1 MRNKSF
7 GIFSLVLFLVMSIGL
22 FTGIKAQTGGFSG
35 ATYANGEYNFKFS
48 SSELRHTFMAAAE
61 DYLLHNQY
69 AGVPIFADA
78 GFSLFSNR
86 IQLTSEEYKP
96 VMGFG
101 TDTSTMSVDDSAV
114 LMEDGKPGKA
124 GEYTYRA
131 AIAQNPD
138 VWNHWIYQDATTSD
152 VMSLYLDSLYK
163 FEFNEDKSG
172 YVVNPSMAE
181 ADPIPVGG
189 RELPSGK
196 IVSKK
201 WQVKIRKGLKWV
213 FNSKT
218 DTSAITKLE
227 MDATDFYETYK
238 IALTEKWFRAVSG
251 GGDFCTSSQKI
262 LNAQEFVDGKA
273 EWEDVGIRLVDDYT
287 LEFEYAGEQS
297 EWDVKYSL
305 SSFVTTPIN
314 LELYHALGDAYG
326 TDEKTIGYHG
336 VYYVDYYE
344 NDKVIRLKKN
354 ELNHD
359 ADKYFYTGRTITII
373 TEAEMRFQE
382 FLAGKLDSV
391 GLPAPHY
398 EEYKNHPGLK
408 HIPGATTFRIMINGL
423 GTKEALLKKF
433 PDTEWTP
440 EPILAND
447 DFRKGMYYA
456 LDRVKLAEG
465 VMKTSEAQMYLFTDA
480 YLVDAE
486 LGIAYRDTPQGKS
499 VGADLSPSTH
509 GYNIGAAR
517 AYFDRAL
524 KQLVADGIYK
534 SGDVIEIEFLY
545 FSGSETQEMM
555 ASYIKDA
562 FEIAFSSSK
571 YNIKVVVDIMPKEF
585 PGIYYDYMMTGKFDT
600 SIGGISGSTL
610 DAASFLDVYCSDNRG
625 GFTLNWGFDT
635 NTPEIIVSYTDD
647 EGKQRN
653 EIWSF
658 DAIASALNGD
668 AVVVDGK
675 DVR

>member
-1 MRNKSF
+1 MRSKTF
-7 GIFSLVLFLVMSIGL
+7 KILSLVFILVMSMGL
-22 FTGIKAQTGGFSG
+22 FAEAKTGE

-48 SSELRHTFMAAAE
+48 SSDLRHTFMAAAE

-69 AGVPIFADA
+69 AGVPGFADA
-78 GFSLFSNR
+78 GFTLFSNR

-96 VMGFG
+96 VMAFG
-101 TDTSTMSVDDSAV
+101 TATSTMSVDDSAV

-131 AIAQNPD
+131 ALATNPD

-152 VMSLYLDSLYK
+152 IMGQYLDALYR
-163 FEFNEDKSG
+163 FEFNEDKTG
-172 YVVNPSMAE
+172 YVVNPSMA
-181 ADPIPVGG
+181 AGDPIPVGG
-189 RELPSGK
+189 RELPTGK
-196 IVSKK
+196 IVSKI
-201 WQVKIRKGLKWV
+201 WRIQVKEGLKWK
-213 FNSKT
+213 FNDKT
-218 DTSAITKLE
+218 DTSMITKLE

-238 IALTEKWFRAVSG
+238 IALTEKWFRATSG
-251 GGDFCTSSQKI
+251 GGDFCTSSHRI
-262 LNAQEFVDGKA
+262 VNAQEFVDGTK

-287 LEFEYAGEQS
+287 MEFEFVNEQS
-297 EWDVKYSL
+297 EWDIKYAF

-314 LELYHALGDAYG
+314 LELYEALGDAYG

-344 NDKVIRLKKN
+344 NDKIIRMKKN

-359 ADKYFYTGRTITII
+359 ADKYFFTGRTFTII
-373 TEAEMRFQE
+373 SEAEMRFQE

-398 EEYKNHPGLK
+398 EEYKNHPGIK

-423 GTKEALLKKF
+423 GTPEAQLKKF

-440 EPILAND
+440 EPILANQ
-447 DFRKGMYYA
+447 DFRMGMYHA
-456 LDRVKLAEG
+456 LDRKKLAED
-465 VMKTSEAQMYLFTDA
+465 VMKTSQAQMYLFTDA

-499 VGADLSPSTH
+499 VGRDLSPSTH
-509 GYNIGAAR
+509 GYNLDAAR

-524 KQLVADGIYK
+524 DELVANGTYK
-534 SGDVIEIEFLY
+534 SGDVIEIGFNY
-545 FSGSETQEMM
+545 FTGSETQEMM

-562 FEIAFSSSK
+562 YEAAFNSSK
-571 YNIKVVVDIMPKEF
+571 HNIKVAVDIEAKEF
-585 PGIYYDYMMTGKFDT
+585 PGIYYDYMMVGKFDT

-610 DAASFLDVYCSDNRG
+610 NAASFLEVYCSDNRG

-635 NTPEIIVSYTDD
+635 NTPEIVVEYTDD
-647 EGKQRN
+647 YGQELK

-658 DAIASALNGD
+658 DAITSALNGD
-668 AVVVDGK
+668 AVVEDGK
-675 DVR
+675 EVR